1 MFFVFTYII
10 RLTFLKTRQVFHIY
24 FKKVYVPYHFN
35 QIVNFK
41 KLICLLVTRPYS
53 STNARKDSKVP
64 NPRYRTSIRT
74 IFSFLNT
81 KKKGLTDIS
90 DMD

>member
-1 MFFVFTYII
+1 MYLKYI
-10 RLTFLKTRQVFHIY
+10 
-24 FKKVYVPYHFN
+24 

-74 IFSFLNT
+74 IFSFEH